1 MDWGFQFTRLRLASD
16 EDIKVVQCDVDDV
29 PAELKDTDVVVPL
42 MAPLNADMLRNAPKL
57 KMIIQYGAGVEGV
70 DIEAATKFGIWVSN
84 IPSAGTG
91 NSVSCAEMAIFLIL
105 ATLRNINAMAK
116 R

>member
-1 MDWGFQFTRLRLASD
+1 MDWGYQFTRGELEQD
-16 EDIKVVQCDVDDV
+16 EDVRVVQCENVA
-29 PAELKDTDVVVPL
+29 AELKDTDFVVPL
-42 MAPLNADMLRNAPKL
+42 MTPLTADLLNEAPNLMLIL
-57 KMIIQYGAGVEGV
+57 QYGAGVEGV
-70 DIEAATKFGIWVSN
+70 DIEAATKLGIWVSN

-105 ATLRNINAMAK
+105 ATLRNINAMQQ